1 MKIIFIGDVV
11 GKCGC
16 EILHCRLHKLK
27 QIYNA
32 DFIVVNGENS
42 AIGNGISKESA
53 KSIFA
58 SGADVIT
65 TGNHAFHK
73 SEAFD
78 IFSENG
84 NILRPANFPEGAPG
98 NGFCIIDFGRTQ
110 IAVINLMGTL
120 LMESLDN
127 PFHTADKILK
137 TIDTPNIF
145 VDFHAEAT
153 SEKKAMGFYLASRV
167 TAVFGTHTHVQTADE
182 AILAGHTAYI
192 TDVGMTGAEDS
203 VIGFDKQC
211 ALTRIKEHLP
221 VRFKESECSP
231 FLCGA
236 FVEFDEKC
244 GKAVSIQRILER

>member
-27 QIYNA
+27 QMHNA
-32 DFIVVNGENS
+32 DFVVVNGENS
-42 AIGNGISKESA
+42 AVGNGISKESA
-53 KSIFA
+53 RLIFS
-58 SGADVIT
+58 SGADIIT

-73 SEAFD
+73 SETAD
-78 IFSENG
+78 LLHENG
-84 NILRPANFPEGAPG
+84 NILRPANFPDGAPG
-98 NGFCIIDFGRTQ
+98 SGLCIVDFGRTQ

-120 LMESLDN
+120 LMEALDN
-127 PFHTADKILK
+127 PFHTVDRLLK
-137 TIDTPNIF
+137 NLNTPNIF

-153 SEKKAMGFYLASRV
+153 SEKKAMGFYLAKKV

-182 AILAGHTAYI
+182 SIIDNHTAYI

-203 VIGFDKQC
+203 VIGFDKAC
-211 ALTRIKEHLP
+211 ALTRIKEHFP
-221 VRFKESECSP
+221 VRFKESDSSP

-236 FVEFDEKC
+236 VVEFDEKC
-244 GKAVSIQRILER
+244 GKAISIQRILER